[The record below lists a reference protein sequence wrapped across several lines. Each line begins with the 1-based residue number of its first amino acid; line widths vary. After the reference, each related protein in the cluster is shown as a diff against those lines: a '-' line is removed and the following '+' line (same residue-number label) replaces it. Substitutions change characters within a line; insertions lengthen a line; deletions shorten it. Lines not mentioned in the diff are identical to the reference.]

1 MFVIAQISD
10 THIKPEGR
18 LAYDRVD
25 TAAALATCV
34 AAINRLDP
42 KPDLVLAT
50 GDLVDA
56 GRRDEYDRLRS
67 LLAPLDM
74 PVYLIPG
81 NHDDRD
87 AMRAVFPDHRYLGS
101 EGFIQYAVE
110 NLPIRLLALD
120 TLIPG
125 KGGGELC
132 DERLAWLDRTLS
144 AAPERPTIV
153 FLHHPPFRSHIPG
166 MDQFGLAG
174 TVGLNAVIR
183 RHAQV
188 ERLLCGHLHR
198 PIEVR
203 FAGTIA
209 STCPSPAHQIN
220 LDLRPE
226 GLFGYI
232 LEPPGFQLHVH
243 VEGHPLVTHTV
254 PIGDWPGP
262 YPFSFKRPQAS

>member
-1 MFVIAQISD
+1 MLVIAQISD

-56 GRRDEYDRLRS
+56 GRRDEYERLRA
-67 LLAPLDM
+67 LLDALDM

-81 NHDDRD
+81 NHDDRE
-87 AMRAVFPDHRYLGS
+87 AMRAVFPDHRYLGAD
-101 EGFIQYAVE
+101 GFIQYTLE
-110 NLPIRLLALD
+110 DWPIRLVALD
-120 TLIPG
+120 TLVPG

-132 DERLAWLDRTLS
+132 DERLAWLDRTLG
-144 AAPERPTIV
+144 AAPAQPTIV
-153 FLHHPPFRSHIPG
+153 FLHHPPFRTHIPG
-166 MDQFGLAG
+166 MDNFGLEG
-174 TVGLNAVIR
+174 TEGLRRVIA

-198 PIEVR
+198 PIEAR

-209 STCPSPAHQIN
+209 STCPSPAHQIH
-220 LDLRPE
+220 LDMRPG

-232 LEPPGFQLHVH
+232 LEPPGFQLHVFAD
-243 VEGHPLVTHTV
+243 GHPLVTHTV

-262 YPFSFKRPQAS
+262 YPFNFKRPQAS